1 MCLQKF
7 SKITVGAVVICL
19 LAGLAVAA
27 AGGPYKLA
35 YRMKKGQRLNY
46 RMTMT
51 VDQSMEMQGNEMNS
65 NIDGTTALH
74 IEVEEVGK
82 EGNIAF
88 IYALDSLRTH
98 VKSPQMDSTF
108 RNPEELIG
116 KRNRQTISALG
127 KKLKSEVVDSV
138 NLSGMLA
145 QAGIGRQSSF
155 QLIELPEKEVKI
167 GDSWTTSQTDTSKQ
181 GNMKVVA
188 APSTTYT
195 VAGEVDTLG
204 FKCLRL
210 TYKGTLK
217 VKGEGTQ
224 MGMNLFFEGEGPVA
238 GTAYFAPTEGL
249 LVGVIYDLNL
259 EATIALTGQMSMTIP
274 QSTSTK
280 TAIVLV
286 K

>member
-1 MCLQKF
+1 MRLQKL
-7 SKITVGAVVICL
+7 SKIIVSAVAISM

-27 AGGPYKLA
+27 AGGPYKLV

-51 VDQSMEMQGNEMNS
+51 VEQSMEMQGNEMNS
-65 NIDGTTALH
+65 NIDGATALH

-82 EGNIAF
+82 EGNITF
-88 IYALDSLRTH
+88 VYALDSLRTH
-98 VKSPQMDSTF
+98 VKSPQLDSTF
-108 RNPEELIG
+108 RNPAELVG
-116 KRNRQTISALG
+116 KRTRQTISALG
-127 KKLKSEVVDSV
+127 KKLKSEVIDSV

-145 QAGIGRQSSF
+145 QAGLGRQASL

-167 GDSWTTSQTDTSKQ
+167 GDSWTAVQTDTSEQ
-181 GNMKVVA
+181 GSMKIVV

-204 FKCLRL
+204 YKCLRL

-238 GTAYFAPTEGL
+238 GTAYFAPMEGL
-249 LVGVIYDLNL
+249 LVGAISDSNL
-259 EATIALTGQMSMTIP
+259 EATIAITGQISMTMP

-280 TAIVLV
+280 TAMLLV

>member
-7 SKITVGAVVICL
+7 SKITVGAVVISM

-51 VDQSMEMQGNEMNS
+51 VDQSMEMHGNEMNS
-65 NIDGTTALH
+65 NIDGATALH
-74 IEVEEVGK
+74 VEVEEVGK
-82 EGNIAF
+82 EGNITF
-88 IYALDSLRTH
+88 VYALDSLRTH

-116 KRNRQTISALG
+116 KRNRQTISVLG
-127 KKLKSEVVDSV
+127 KKIKSEVVDSV

-155 QLIELPEKEVKI
+155 QLIELPEKEVRI
-167 GDSWTTSQTDTSKQ
+167 GDSWTTSQMDTSKQ
-181 GNMKVVA
+181 GNLKIV
-188 APSTTYT
+188 STPNATYT

-217 VKGEGTQ
+217 IKGEGTQ

-249 LVGVIYDLNL
+249 LVGVISDLNL